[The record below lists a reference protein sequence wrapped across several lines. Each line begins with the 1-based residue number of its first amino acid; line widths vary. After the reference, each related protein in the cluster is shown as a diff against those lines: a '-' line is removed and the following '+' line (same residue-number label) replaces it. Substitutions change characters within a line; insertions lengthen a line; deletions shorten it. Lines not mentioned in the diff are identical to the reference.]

1 MARSRVPVQFTTHI
15 IQIAEDG
22 GYQKAVIH
30 SMAILDSAGTKL
42 ADVDIGH
49 LGETFVNPFL
59 TYR

>member
-1 MARSRVPVQFTTHI
+1 VPVQFTTHI